1 MKFGKEFASQ
11 MVPEWQAAY
20 MNYNH
25 LKILIKEILIF
36 RRLQQNESTTSY
48 QANPPLPSKQSSRK
62 RKVSLNRAFGGLSN
76 RHNSVNEDKEDEVIL
91 VTAMQM
97 SSPEDYRTVF
107 LRSSE
112 DAGES
117 ELSFFKRLDEE
128 FNKVIGF
135 YKSKVGEMIVEKLIQ
150 ADLFNFKPEPKQVGL
165 VGLVYS
171 PTTFADSFCDKFCFT
186 LDMIQETKIHGERV
200 EKEQEMV
207 SSDILNHV
215 KINVTPETPI
225 SSLKTAFS
233 RSKLGLSFNKKEIRD
248 AERTLKQA
256 FIEFHLKLRQLK
268 SYSFLN
274 QLAFS
279 KIMKKYDKV
288 YTSRN
293 ASKAYLEMVE
303 KSYLNQSDEVARLV
317 ESVEAVFVEHFC
329 NGNRGLG
336 MKILRHKA
344 KTDRHRVTFF
354 IGCFVGLS
362 LALVVAII
370 LMIHV
375 RKLLDSKGQDQYMTT
390 VFPLYSVFG
399 YLVLHMLM
407 YAGNIYFWKRYR
419 VNYAFIFGFKPNTEL
434 GYREILLVASSLSVL
449 TLAAV
454 LSNLEMDVDDKVKNS
469 RIVTELLPLGLV
481 IVVLLIALCPFD
493 IVYRTNR
500 FFLITCIWHC
510 ICVPLYKVTLPD
522 FFLAD
527 QLTSQV
533 QLFRNLEFY
542 ICYYGW
548 GNYKKRDSIECRGSS
563 IYDNISLV
571 IAIIPYYIRC
581 LQCLRRL
588 LDGEDSSQAVNG
600 LKYLSTIAAVIART
614 FYVQKRGLTLKL
626 VAALTSVVATVY
638 NTYWDLVCDWGL
650 LRKNSENPWLRDKLL
665 LPHRSIYFLAMVVNV
680 ILRLAWMQ
688 TVFDF
693 HEAPF
698 LHRTALIALISSL
711 EIIRRGIWNFFRLEN
726 EHLNNVGKYRAF
738 KSVPLP
744 FSYKNDN
751 HQ

>member
-48 QANPPLPSKQSSRK
+48 QANPPLPSKRSSRK

-76 RHNSVNEDKEDEVIL
+76 SHNSVDKDKEDEVIL

-117 ELSFFKRLDEE
+117 EFSFFKRLDEE
-128 FNKVIGF
+128 FIKVIGF
-135 YKSKVGEMIVEKLIQ
+135 YKSKVGEMVNEAEELSKQINTLI
-150 ADLFNFKPEPKQVGL
+150 ALRIKVDDPEYCG
-165 VGLVYS
+165 S
-171 PTTFADSFCDKFCFT
+171 SRIFSSRFT
-186 LDMIQETKIHGERV
+186 DMIQETKMHGERV

-225 SSLKTAFS
+225 SSLKTAFN
-233 RSKLGLSFNKKEIRD
+233 RSKLGLSFNKKEIRE

-268 SYSFLN
+268 NYSFLN

-279 KIMKKYDKV
+279 KIMKKYDKS
-288 YTSRN
+288 TSRN

-434 GYREILLVASSLSVL
+434 GYREILLVASGLSVV

-481 IVVLLIALCPFD
+481 IVVFAIAICPFD
-493 IVYRTNR
+493 IIYRTNR

-510 ICVPLYKVTLPD
+510 ICVPIYKVTLPD

-588 LDGEDSSQAVNG
+588 FDGEDSSQAVNG

-711 EIIRRGIWNFFRLEN
+711 EIIRRGLWNFFRLEN